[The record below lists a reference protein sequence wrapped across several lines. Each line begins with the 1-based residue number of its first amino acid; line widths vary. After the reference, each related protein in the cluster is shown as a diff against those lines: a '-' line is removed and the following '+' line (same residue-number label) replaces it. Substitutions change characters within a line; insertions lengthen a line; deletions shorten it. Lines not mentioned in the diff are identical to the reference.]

1 MVKTIKTRE
10 LGGETMVKRIHLF
23 LLLVVLSIGLFACS
37 SGEVD
42 STDDTGT
49 DEAESVTDE
58 NNEEATVNEDAT
70 LKVALQSIPPALDP
84 HITGSTMTME
94 LARPVFESLVA
105 FDSNFEPQPVLA
117 ESWDVSDDQKT
128 FTFHLREGVTF
139 HNGKEMTSADV
150 VASMNRWKELN
161 ATATRVLGPGEFEA
175 VDDYTVVLT
184 LEDSNFVTF
193 NILALPAQFAA
204 IMPEEIVGGA
214 GSGAVEEYIGTGPFK
229 VSEYVS
235 DQYLHLA
242 KFDDYQSLTDAADG
256 LAGKKEALVSNIEID
271 FVSDDSTRV
280 SSMVTGEYHIGRGL
294 PYDNFDQLE
303 ADANVETH
311 IHEGGTDFIVFN
323 KEEGF
328 FSNQTARQAILAGLD
343 KVALSLGTYS
353 DERFFDMNHSLSL
366 QEQVN
371 WYSDAGAELYNQNDP
386 EKAAQLLEEAGY
398 NGEEITIIASNIQTH
413 HNTAIGLQ
421 AQLEGLGM
429 NVKLETYEFAT
440 ILEYR
445 NDPSN
450 WDIFIVDLATESIPT
465 TYLFYNP
472 TWAGWTDSEEIQ
484 DLLDGIQT
492 ASNQEEATALAAD
505 LQAAFYEYV
514 PVIKPSNR
522 QLFNATNTSING
534 YDFFSNGMILWNVSV
549 EE

>member
-1 MVKTIKTRE
+1 
-10 LGGETMVKRIHLF
+10 MVKRIHLF